1 MGLFARIVVAV
12 LVGAGSLLL
21 TAAGRGAEGELG
33 GFVIGHVP
41 PAAGDDVSDFAT
53 VWGGVDFSSRVWE
66 REVDDGY
73 RVDLKINVLRGER
86 LSGVDELRDFLA
98 EYHER
103 DPEEWERASFHDG
116 AYPGYRSAR
125 QAFWLV
131 RPGVGVSVR
140 LYSDRLDTTDLEATV
155 AGVRPSA
162 G

>member
-1 MGLFARIVVAV
+1 MGLFARIAIAV
-12 LVGAGSLLL
+12 LVGVGSLLL
-21 TAAGRGAEGELG
+21 TAAGRAEEDLG
-33 GFVIGHVP
+33 GFVVGHVP
-41 PAAGDDVSDFAT
+41 PAAGEEVSDFAT

-66 REVDDGY
+66 REVENGY

-86 LSGVDELRDFLA
+86 LSGAGELRGFLA

-103 DPEEWERASFHDG
+103 EPEDWERTSFHNG

-140 LYSDRLDTTDLEATV
+140 LYSDRLDPADLEATV
-155 AGVRPSA
+155 AGVRLPGS
-162 G
+162 